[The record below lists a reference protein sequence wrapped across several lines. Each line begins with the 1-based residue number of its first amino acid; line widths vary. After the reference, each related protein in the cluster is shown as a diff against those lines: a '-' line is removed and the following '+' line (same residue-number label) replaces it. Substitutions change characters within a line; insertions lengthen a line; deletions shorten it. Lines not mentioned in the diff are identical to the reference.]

1 MISRSHLCLTIASRP
16 SRPPTSRSPQFTGKG
31 AEPQG
36 RTGTAGKRLPAR
48 GGAAGPGAGHGPLSL
63 SAGGA
68 GRRATRASLSM
79 WGGCVVLGHTRLSLC
94 SWGGGTGS
102 CWPPFLCRGGST
114 GGAGPSAPGH
124 AHLSFS
130 VVGGVLGH
138 AHPSLSVGV
147 GAPGRL
153 PGHGCLCKG
162 QEWTQSHGPS
172 FAVPLFLAPS
182 EVPKKPLKTISP
194 GICLCRVYGHPLCTA
209 K

>member
-1 MISRSHLCLTIASRP
+1 MG
-16 SRPPTSRSPQFTGKG
+16 PPGQGQATG
-31 AEPQG
+31 
-36 RTGTAGKRLPAR
+36 
-48 GGAAGPGAGHGPLSL
+48 LSL
-63 SAGGA
+63 SLQGVRGA
-68 GRRATRASLSM
+68 GPRAPLSQCGVCVWCWATRASLS
-79 WGGCVVLGHTRLSLC
+79 VV
-94 SWGGGTGS
+94 GGGTGS